1 MMGQPADQCRCHPLV
16 VKNIHPL
23 GEFQVRIQDDRQVKS
38 VVEYRAAVRE
48 PAPEKKKQAKSA
60 VRYREA
66 GRDPAQERKKQAKS
80 EDRYRVTGREPD
92 FLKDLLQWSPELP
105 AHIRK
110 PVKTETQK

>member
-38 VVEYRAAVRE
+38 VVGYREAGRE

-60 VRYREA
+60 VKYRET
-66 GRDPAQERKKQAKS
+66 R
-80 EDRYRVTGREPD
+80 REPD

>member
-38 VVEYRAAVRE
+38 VVGYRAAVRE

-66 GRDPAQERKKQAKS
+66 GRDLSPEKKKQVES
-80 EDRYRVTGREPD
+80 VVRHREVGREPD